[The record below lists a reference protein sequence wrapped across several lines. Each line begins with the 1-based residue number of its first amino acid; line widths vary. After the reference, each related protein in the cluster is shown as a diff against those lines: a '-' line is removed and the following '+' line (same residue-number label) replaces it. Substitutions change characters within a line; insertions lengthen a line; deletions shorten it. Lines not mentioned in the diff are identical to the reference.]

1 MKKILS
7 VVGASLVLAASL
19 LVTSCGETEGDEIY
33 MYERLSAPSVTL
45 KAYPGVN
52 VLTWNAVKDA
62 DGYDVYV
69 KVGDNA
75 EEKIGSDL
83 TDTFFCDEADEAV
96 SEAEGKSVSYRYRV
110 IAKRAL
116 SGSFVSGEWSGSVS
130 TKAKPAANGAKFSDL
145 NSADYENEFKS
156 DAKALSADTITVSPL
171 ITEGYATVKFPVKSY
186 AKYSIY
192 IANKDVPVLTSE
204 AAAPNGTVE
213 GAMYK
218 NNEFVTVKLES
229 LTAGEKNVTVTATP
243 YYKGYEAESFV
254 SSATIKVPALAASV
268 GSDASAVYTSVGEE
282 KSTARVF
289 WKAGTLSATGETISA
304 DYYKVYRKNADGTYT
319 DLSAKTPEKKTSGAT
334 SETTNTNAIIVTYN
348 STEDTSYSSGY
359 EKAWD
364 LYGHND
370 GYSVP
375 YVSSSDGTEYYVVT
389 FNTTTTNNDSAAT
402 YYYIDDDSITNTKV
416 AYTYLIAVTD
426 GTSYASEKL
435 EATLAARSAKD
446 ISGNGAYGTPQTL
459 DTDGIANDIK
469 WTVTCAD
476 QLTTFKAYALTKGE
490 SEPAPNAV
498 EFDTTTALTAV
509 SESDKYG
516 TSWTIY
522 TKDRAE
528 GRTYL
533 LVIFSKE
540 GYNDQVVVSSGV
552 SVTSATVNSDNLSVS
567 AKAYDSTKTGA
578 PSSETKNDVI
588 INVTDTI
595 TVASDSISNYTYTL
609 YRTKS
614 TVETDSTR
622 ITFKV
627 DTADWAKVADVEMK
641 RNDDYKSDTTS
652 YSYVG
657 VVTEKD
663 LDDGVYAYK
672 VVKTNTASK
681 EFAVDI
687 NYVSVTAK
695 KDAATTTI
703 DYPPSISAVWAS
715 TDSRWIVPSRA
726 KDDVEV
732 TFTKD
737 DAVYDSSTGK
747 HKDVTA
753 ESGVTYTVWRA
764 KKEADNY
771 SLVYTK
777 LGSPTVSKNSTD
789 STYYDSASGSYKDYS
804 YVSSLT
810 YTYTDSN
817 VSTGS
822 SYYYI
827 VVASKTGAKD
837 SISSDYV
844 RGAN

>member
-1 MKKILS
+1 M
-7 VVGASLVLAASL
+7 
-19 LVTSCGETEGDEIY
+19 
-33 MYERLSAPSVTL
+33 
-45 KAYPGVN
+45 
-52 VLTWNAVKDA
+52 
-62 DGYDVYV
+62 
-69 KVGDNA
+69 
-75 EEKIGSDL
+75 
-83 TDTFFCDEADEAV
+83 
-96 SEAEGKSVSYRYRV
+96 
-110 IAKRAL
+110 
-116 SGSFVSGEWSGSVS
+116 
-130 TKAKPAANGAKFSDL
+130 
-145 NSADYENEFKS
+145 
-156 DAKALSADTITVSPL
+156 
-171 ITEGYATVKFPVKSY
+171 
-186 AKYSIY
+186 
-192 IANKDVPVLTSE
+192 
-204 AAAPNGTVE
+204 
-213 GAMYK
+213 
-218 NNEFVTVKLES
+218 
-229 LTAGEKNVTVTATP
+229 
-243 YYKGYEAESFV
+243 
-254 SSATIKVPALAASV
+254 
-268 GSDASAVYTSVGEE
+268 
-282 KSTARVF
+282 
-289 WKAGTLSATGETISA
+289 
-304 DYYKVYRKNADGTYT
+304 
-319 DLSAKTPEKKTSGAT
+319 
-334 SETTNTNAIIVTYN
+334 
-348 STEDTSYSSGY
+348 
-359 EKAWD
+359 D
-364 LYGHND
+364 LYGDND
-370 GYSVP
+370 GFSASRDWS
-375 YVSSSDGTEYYVVT
+375 VSSSDGTEYWLVT

-446 ISGNGAYGTPQTL
+446 ISGNGAYGIKETL

-509 SESDKYG
+509 SENNTSG

-528 GRTYL
+528 GKTYL

-552 SVTSATVNSDNLSVS
+552 SVTSASVS
-567 AKAYDSTKTGA
+567 APSISVSSAYDSTKTGA
-578 PSSETKNDVI
+578 SSSETKNDVI
-588 INVTDTI
+588 INVTDLI

-614 TVETDSTR
+614 TVETDSTS

-641 RNDDYKSDTTS
+641 RNDDYQSDTTS

-681 EFAVDI
+681 KFAANID
-687 NYVSVTAK
+687 YVSVTAK

-703 DYPPSISAVWAS
+703 EYEPRISAVWAS
-715 TDSRWIVPSRA
+715 TDSSLTVPSRA
-726 KDDVEV
+726 KDDVKV
-732 TFTKD
+732 TFTKND
-737 DAVYDSSTGK
+737 KGYDSDSGK
-747 HKDVTA
+747 YTSVTA

-764 KKEADNY
+764 KKEAYNY

-777 LGSPTVSKNSTD
+777 LGSPTVSSQTST
-789 STYYDSASGSYKDYS
+789 SSYYDSTAGEIKTYDY
-804 YVSSLT
+804 VASLT

-827 VVASKTGAKD
+827 VVASKTGAED
-837 SISSDYV
+837 YIPSTAAYV